1 MDKLVRKIEV
11 PLGIKAIEKAG
22 LYIVQKKDLDR
33 LAEVAADAYQDYP
46 LHNWF
51 TKGKYDAK
59 ASKLIM
65 QISLKTM
72 TEDAVIYA
80 DSEEI
85 NGFAVWLPFGFTGS
99 KTLPFLMNGGLSLI
113 FHSGFGIIGRL
124 LTYETYAMNLK
135 KEFTENYD
143 WYLYNL
149 SIKKDAQGKG
159 IASKLMRPMLQF
171 CDDERMV
178 AYLETNKESNVGL
191 YRHYGFDLM
200 KEEQIPKSTV
210 THYAMVRKPK
220 EQKWKKRVNI
230 KPSSNKTEAN
240 KMQNEK
246 KELLKKFKTVIDDL
260 MDHYEEYTD
269 EEKAQIKEIFQK
281 VAELNTILD
290 KYDIEAKFDWNEYF
304 TLVGQCFDSTP
315 YIF

>member
-11 PLGIKAIEKAG
+11 PLAKRAIEKAG

-33 LAEVAADAYQDYP
+33 LAEVAADAYRDYP

-51 TKGKYDAK
+51 TKGKYDAT

-113 FHSGFGIIGRL
+113 LHSGLGIIGRL

-135 KEFTENYD
+135 KEVTDNYD

-171 CDDERMV
+171 CDDEKMV
-178 AYLETNKESNVGL
+178 AYLETNKESNVSL
-191 YRHYGFDLM
+191 YEHYGFELM
-200 KEEQIPKSTV
+200 
-210 THYAMVRKPK
+210 
-220 EQKWKKRVNI
+220 N
-230 KPSSNKTEAN
+230 
-240 KMQNEK
+240 
-246 KELLKKFKTVIDDL
+246 
-260 MDHYEEYTD
+260 
-269 EEKAQIKEIFQK
+269 KEIIPQTT
-281 VAELNTILD
+281 VMHYSMV
-290 KYDIEAKFDWNEYF
+290 KYQTTREDVERNKEN
-304 TLVGQCFDSTP
+304 V
-315 YIF
+315 